1 MTTSAELERLLSLV
15 KFDPRLS
22 STDGLDAFQDL
33 LDGDEQTQTV
43 QFLLRKLPTLE
54 GQRAG
59 SIAFLL
65 ANYYS
70 RSASDLNGLR
80 KLFATDDAEIKE
92 SVLSALSGNPGSNLK
107 LGAGIVEMALESMH
121 HPAPGVREQAC
132 WVIQN
137 QSAWKMDVTGA
148 LEPLQ
153 SLLSDESR
161 KVRRQ
166 AANAIGNL
174 AKDKYDMSAHIA
186 GLRQNARHTDIYV
199 KEAAAGT
206 LWQLSR
212 SKHDIGAAVP
222 ELVQLL
228 TDKDDYDLHAKN
240 AAGALLHHAKK
251 SETNL
256 NQVRQAIKQVR
267 LNSKRKEIA
276 RFLDQL
282 AEVNSE
288 GG

>member
-1 MTTSAELERLLSLV
+1 MTSSAGLERLLSLV
-15 KFDPRLS
+15 NFDPRLS
-22 STDGLDAFQDL
+22 STEGLDTFQDL

-43 QFLLRKLPTLE
+43 RFLLRKLPTLE
-54 GQRAG
+54 GHRAG
-59 SIAFLL
+59 GIAFLL

-80 KLFATDDAEIKE
+80 KLFAIDDPKIKE
-92 SVLSALSGNPGSNLK
+92 SVLSALTGNPGSNLK
-107 LGAGIVEMALESMH
+107 LGAGIVEMALQSMQH
-121 HPAPGVREQAC
+121 SAPGVREQAC
-132 WVIQN
+132 RVIQN

-148 LEPLQ
+148 LEPLK
-153 SLLSDESR
+153 SLLNDESR

-166 AANAIGNL
+166 AASAIGNL
-174 AKDKYDMSAHIA
+174 AKDKYDMSSHID

-199 KEAAAGT
+199 KEAAAGA

-228 TDKDDYDLHAKN
+228 TDEDDYDLHAKN

-256 NQVRQAIKQVR
+256 KQVRQAIKQVR
-267 LNSKRKEIA
+267 LNSKRQEIT
-276 RFLDQL
+276 RFVEQL
-282 AEVNSE
+282 AKIT
-288 GG
+288 